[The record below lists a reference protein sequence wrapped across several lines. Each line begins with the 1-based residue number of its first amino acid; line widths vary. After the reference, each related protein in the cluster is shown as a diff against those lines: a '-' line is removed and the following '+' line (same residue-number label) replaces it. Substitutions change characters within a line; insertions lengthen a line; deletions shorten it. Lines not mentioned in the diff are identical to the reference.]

1 MSLRIHFT
9 CDDLART
16 IVAPE
21 PDPLWEV
28 LLSLHLLQTDED
40 QPLFGRWRRQVRRQL
55 QASDRRLFD
64 LAPPDG
70 YSPDFLTP
78 STSGCRKEPATS
90 GRRNGPSTD
99 GFEEGLSAILQ
110 TPSARVAAELELLV
124 GRGSLTPWMKRLAAG
139 EEAARRELV
148 ELIRR
153 YHRIAIAPYWTAIQ
167 REVHRDLA
175 ARSRAALTGGFTSLA
190 GQLHPDVRWSPPRL
204 EVHAGRTDRDIDL
217 AGRAL
222 RILPSIFCRRHPIM
236 LGDPRLPQV
245 LVYPVEPDPAWFDS
259 RALPRDGRALAALL
273 GRTRAAVLGS
283 VAENG
288 CSTSELARRLGISP
302 ASASEHASVLHQAG
316 LIRTHRVGT
325 AVRHTLSPTGAEL
338 VP

>member
-28 LLSLHLLQTDED
+28 LLSLHLLQSDDD
-40 QPLFGRWRRQVRRQL
+40 QPLFGRWRRQVRRRL
-55 QASDRRLFD
+55 QADDRRLLD

-78 STSGCRKEPATS
+78 AESAE
-90 GRRNGPSTD
+90 
-99 GFEEGLSAILQ
+99 GFEQGLAAIAQ
-110 TPSARVAAELELLV
+110 TPPARLSSELARLV
-124 GRGSLTPWMKRLAAG
+124 GRGSLTPWMRTLAAG
-139 EEAARRELV
+139 DEVARRELV
-148 ELIRR
+148 ESIRR
-153 YHRIAIAPYWTAIQ
+153 YHRMAVAPYWTAIR
-167 REVHRDLA
+167 REVDRDLA
-175 ARSRAALTGGFTSLA
+175 ARSRAALTGGFTGFAGRLHPDIRWSPARLEVLA
-190 GQLHPDVRWSPPRL
+190 GQM
-204 EVHAGRTDRDIDL
+204 DRDIDL
-217 AGRAL
+217 AGRSL
-222 RILPSIFCRRHPIM
+222 RIVPSIFCRKHPIM

-245 LVYPVEPDPAWFDS
+245 LVYPVDPDPTWYDS
-259 RALPRDGRALAALL
+259 QARGLTCDGRALAALL

-288 CSTSELARRLGISP
+288 CSTSELARRLGISQ
-302 ASASEHASVLHQAG
+302 ASASEHATVLHQAG
-316 LIRTHRVGT
+316 LIHTHRVGP
-325 AVRHTLSPTGAEL
+325 AVHHTLSPTGAEL

>member
-28 LLSLHLLQTDED
+28 LLSLHLLQTDDD
-40 QPLFGRWRRQVRRQL
+40 QPLFGRWRRHVRRRL
-55 QASDRRLFD
+55 QASDRRLLD

-78 STSGCRKEPATS
+78 AESAE
-90 GRRNGPSTD
+90 
-99 GFEEGLSAILQ
+99 GFEQGLAAIEQ
-110 TPSARVAAELELLV
+110 TPTARLAAELARLV
-124 GRGSLTPWMKRLAAG
+124 ARGQLSPWMWSLAAG
-139 EEAARRELV
+139 DSMARRELV
-148 ELIRR
+148 DSIRR
-153 YHRIAIAPYWTAIQ
+153 YHRIAVAPYWTAIR

-175 ARSRAALTGGFTSLA
+175 IRSRAALTGGFTGFA
-190 GQLHPDVRWSPPRL
+190 GQLHPDIRWSPPRL
-204 EVHAGRTDRDIDL
+204 EVRAGRMDRDIDL
-217 AGRAL
+217 AGRSL
-222 RILPSIFCRRHPIM
+222 RIVPSIFCRQHPIM

-245 LVYPVEPDPAWFDS
+245 LVHPVDPDPTWVDEQA
-259 RALPRDGRALAALL
+259 RGLARDGRALAALL

-283 VAENG
+283 VAEDG

-316 LIRTHRVGT
+316 LIRTYRVGA

>member
-55 QASDRRLFD
+55 QASDRRLLD
-64 LAPPDG
+64 LAPPEG

-78 STSGCRKEPATS
+78 SADDRKNGLATNDLE
-90 GRRNGPSTD
+90 G
-99 GFEEGLSAILQ
+99 GLSAILQ

-124 GRGSLTPWMKRLAAG
+124 GRGPLTPWMKRLASG
-139 EEAARRELV
+139 EEAARRELAD
-148 ELIRR
+148 LIRR

-204 EVHAGRTDRDIDL
+204 EVHAGRMDRDIDL

-222 RILPSIFCRRHPIM
+222 RIVPSIFCRRHPIM

-245 LVYPVEPDPAWFDS
+245 LVYPVEPDPTWFDS

>member
-16 IVAPE
+16 NVAPE

-28 LLSLHLLQTDED
+28 LLSLHLLQTDDD
-40 QPLFGRWRRQVRRQL
+40 QPLFGRWRRHVRRRL
-55 QASDRRLFD
+55 EPRDRRLFE

-78 STSGCRKEPATS
+78 AEGAE
-90 GRRNGPSTD
+90 
-99 GFEEGLSAILQ
+99 GFEQGLAAIGQ
-110 TPSARVAAELELLV
+110 TPADRLAAELERLV
-124 GRGSLTPWMKRLAAG
+124 GRGQLSAWMRPLAAG
-139 EEAARRELV
+139 EESARRELV
-148 ELIRR
+148 EGIRR
-153 YHRIAIAPYWTAIQ
+153 YHRVAVAPYWAAIR

-175 ARSRAALTGGFTSLA
+175 SRSRAALTSGFTGFA
-190 GQLHPDVRWSPPRL
+190 GQLHPDIRWSPPRL
-204 EVHAGRTDRDIDL
+204 EVRAGRMDRDIEL

-222 RILPSIFCRRHPIM
+222 RIVPSVFCRRHPIM

-245 LVYPVEPDPAWFDS
+245 LVYPVDPDPTWVDEHA
-259 RALPRDGRALAALL
+259 RGLARDGRALAALL
-273 GRTRAAVLGS
+273 GRTRAAVLGT

-288 CSTSELARRLGISP
+288 CSTSELARRLGISA

-316 LIRTHRVGT
+316 LIRTYRVGA